1 MAYNNHYN
9 INIQFIHNNKN
20 LQLKHAMLYEF
31 SLLTNKLLKGK
42 QKDHFDATDE
52 LSFSGKNTDKFE
64 SFLLDV
70 ETFISNHEHWIVNAS
85 AHINGERPTD
95 LFTISYGNDNN
106 WGIDVMRH
114 LKHGADITEVTEDM
128 ILEQDHLQE
137 LVDIAR
143 KSPHD
148 GIALV
153 ESPGLD
159 PYVYF
164 YKDYIQSR
172 DSEVTYLRTDEG
184 KGVLRYEIEIIDHKN
199 KNFHQISDMMY
210 FYGVDQAV
218 RDLKEKMREIA
229 AQTV

>member
-1 MAYNNHYN
+1 MYNNHYS
-9 INIQFIHNNKN
+9 INIQFIHNNTS
-20 LQLKHAMLYEF
+20 LQREHAMLYEF

-42 QKDHFDATDE
+42 QKDHFDTTKE
-52 LSFSGKNTDKFE
+52 LSFRGKNTDKFE

-85 AHINGERPTD
+85 AHINGERTAD
-95 LFTISYGNDNN
+95 LCTISYGNDNN
-106 WGIDVMRH
+106 RRIDVVRH
-114 LKHGADITEVTEDM
+114 LKHGSDITEVTEDM
-128 ILEQDHLQE
+128 TLEQDHLQE

-153 ESPGLD
+153 ESPGRD

-164 YKDYIQSR
+164 YKDYMQSR
-172 DSEVTYLRTDEG
+172 DSEITYLRTDEG
-184 KGVLRYEIEIIDHKN
+184 KGVLRYEVESIDYKN
-199 KNFHQISDMMY
+199 KNFHAINDMMY

-229 AQTV
+229 AQTP

>member
-1 MAYNNHYN
+1 MYNNHYS
-9 INIQFIHNNKN
+9 INIQFIHNNTS
-20 LQLKHAMLYEF
+20 LQREHAMLYEF
-31 SLLTNKLLKGK
+31 SMLTNKLLKGK
-42 QKDHFDATDE
+42 QKDHFDATKE

-64 SFLLDV
+64 KFLLDV
-70 ETFISNHEHWIVNAS
+70 ETFIGKHEYWIENAS

-114 LKHGADITEVTEDM
+114 LKNGSDITEVTEDM
-128 ILEQDHLQE
+128 TLEQDHLQE

-184 KGVLRYEIEIIDHKN
+184 KGVLRYEVESIDYKN
-199 KNFHQISDMMY
+199 KNFHQVSDMMY

-218 RDLKEKMREIA
+218 LELKEKMREIA
-229 AQTV
+229 AQTA